1 MATGHNSFEDVPW
14 INTLVDFVAKILKQN
29 RIRTIGVCFGHQI
42 VGRAMGAKVGRSG
55 DGWEAS
61 VDDIDLLPR
70 GKQLFNKERLSLHQM
85 HRDIIYSYP
94 AGVEPLGS
102 SPLCRVQGMYKK
114 GHVITIQGHPEFN
127 EEIMTELLR
136 ARHAMGLFND
146 EDFDKYMDRA
156 GKPHDGVVVGR
167 AFIEFL
173 LDE

>member
-1 MATGHNSFEDVPW
+1 
-14 INTLVDFVAKILKQN
+14 
-29 RIRTIGVCFGHQI
+29 
-42 VGRAMGAKVGRSG
+42 
-55 DGWEAS
+55 
-61 VDDIDLLPR
+61 
-70 GKQLFNKERLSLHQM
+70 M